1 MAVYISSE
9 ASEINHSQAA
19 DESEAEGS
27 DPGVG
32 YTTPKRGR
40 RYFSSDD
47 EELETI
53 MSKLRKK
60 KQKVSA
66 SRKTLQSG
74 RDKENRSS
82 AQMSPQAEKNGS
94 NSELVKEMKRNN
106 ELLLDILDRVKKTEG
121 RLRVVENQ
129 LKDHVPSSSSS
140 TPAKQRFREVPDEVR
155 VSITQIFRASVL
167 FIPLPLPDFTYFSS
181 YK

>member
-1 MAVYISSE
+1 MPEESHGGIYLYISSE

-40 RYFSSDD
+40 RYFSSDVKNWR
-47 EELETI
+47 LLCPSCVKR
-53 MSKLRKK
+53 SKRSLQVAKPFRVVEIKKTEVVRKCLLKLK
-60 KQKVSA
+60 KTEVY
-66 SRKTLQSG
+66 
-74 RDKENRSS
+74 
-82 AQMSPQAEKNGS
+82 

-155 VSITQIFRASVL
+155 VSIT
-167 FIPLPLPDFTYFSS
+167 
-181 YK
+181 